1 MPSFGARELDAL
13 HELMNIAAG
22 RAADAMSRLFGMRVY
37 MHITRVRLLS
47 GQKLSD
53 FLTEEIGAIGSLASQ
68 RFYGGLDGAALMV
81 VPYEHTLE
89 LVHLL
94 TRGEVELLH
103 LTSEDQSV
111 LAELS
116 NIVLSACVG
125 SLVQQLGTRVRFQ
138 LPHVNLN
145 LHGAQVVG
153 HITRLVSNRC
163 YQVMVLST
171 QLDLGEQ
178 RLETYILVVV
188 LMDADELETL
198 LRSLLSEME

>member
-1 MPSFGARELDAL
+1 MTSFDARELDAL

-22 RAADAMSRLFGMRVY
+22 RAADAMARLFGMRVY

-47 GQKLSD
+47 GRKLAA
-53 FLTEEIGAIGSLASQ
+53 FLTEEVGAVGSLASQ
-68 RFYGGLDGAALMV
+68 RFYGGLEGAALMV
-81 VPYEHTLE
+81 VPYEHALE
-89 LVHLL
+89 LVRLL

-138 LPHVNLN
+138 LPQVNLN

-153 HITRLVSNRC
+153 HVARMVKARG

-171 QLDLGEQ
+171 QLGLGAQ
-178 RLETYILVVV
+178 RLEIYILVVV
-188 LMDADELETL
+188 LMSADELETL